1 MPPARLDATP
11 PPRRRR
17 AESRR
22 APSPSD
28 DNNRIMSGAAAA
40 AAGTTLDR
48 VFKEVS
54 VRKLYKDLLV
64 MARYLGQ
71 RQGNERVLR
80 EQVRGAFRA
89 NAAERDPA
97 RLAEQKEAAM
107 RALSNC
113 YFQEAE
119 RLARGG
125 GGASASGAGG
135 AVPRPPGVDAA
146 AAPGTKPPLRGS
158 RSWFADLDQGKRRR

>member
-1 MPPARLDATP
+1 
-11 PPRRRR
+11 
-17 AESRR
+17 
-22 APSPSD
+22 
-28 DNNRIMSGAAAA
+28 MSGPAV
-40 AAGTTLDR
+40 AGTLDR

-71 RQGNERVLR
+71 RQSNEAALR
-80 EQVRGAFRA
+80 GQVRAAFRA
-89 NAAERDPA
+89 NAAEKDAA

-125 GGASASGAGG
+125 GAAAGG
-135 AVPRPPGVDAA
+135 VGAAGALKRPGAPAE
-146 AAPGTKPPLRGS
+146 APGPRALPGS
-158 RSWFADLDQGKRRR
+158 RSWFADAGGKKR

>member
-1 MPPARLDATP
+1 MASAGGAAGAT
-11 PPRRRR
+11 
-17 AESRR
+17 
-22 APSPSD
+22 
-28 DNNRIMSGAAAA
+28 AAAA
-40 AAGTTLDR
+40 TGVALDR

-71 RQGNERVLR
+71 RQGNEPVLR
-80 EQVRGAFRA
+80 AQVRAAFRA

-119 RLARGG
+119 RLARSPG
-125 GGASASGAGG
+125 GGAAG
-135 AVPRPPGVDAA
+135 AVPRPPGGVGAA
-146 AAPGTKPPLRGS
+146 AAAAAEPKKLRGS
-158 RSWFADLDQGKRRR
+158 KSWFAGLSPKAPAAGGGDRR

>member
-1 MPPARLDATP
+1 
-11 PPRRRR
+11 
-17 AESRR
+17 
-22 APSPSD
+22 
-28 DNNRIMSGAAAA
+28 MSGAAV
-40 AAGTTLDR
+40 AGTLDR

-71 RQGNERVLR
+71 RQGNEKALR
-80 EQVRGAFRA
+80 GQVRAAFRA

-97 RLAEQKEAAM
+97 RVAEHKEAAM

-125 GGASASGAGG
+125 SGAAAG
-135 AVPRPPGVDAA
+135 AVPRPPGAA
-146 AAPGTKPPLRGS
+146 EPTPPPPKAPLRGS
-158 RSWFADLDQGKRRR
+158 RSWFADLDTKKR